1 MSDKNNE
8 FDDDLD
14 QITLTL
20 EDDSELLCDVI
31 SVFECNG
38 RDYIAL
44 LPADETDGDFLFYRY
59 AETEDGDCELDDIES
74 DEEFEEVADTF
85 EELFDEEEFQDVH
98 YSFDDEE
105 ETSSGFP
112 MLFSPV
118 IRTHYAKDTVNSTA
132 IGLSF
137 AIIILKFLHSCL
149 SVNRRLN

>member
-8 FDDDLD
+8 FDDELD

-74 DEEFEEVADTF
+74 DEEFEEGADTF
-85 EELFDEEEFQDVH
+85 EELLDEEEFQDVLD
-98 YSFDDEE
+98 SFDDEE
-105 ETSSGFP
+105 ET
-112 MLFSPV
+112 
-118 IRTHYAKDTVNSTA
+118 
-132 IGLSF
+132 
-137 AIIILKFLHSCL
+137 
-149 SVNRRLN
+149 